1 MPELMVQ
8 AVGQA
13 GPSTQTAPAP
23 RRTSLCACGNTA
35 PVYEGVLGLHVPKT
49 ERTPDGRQRP
59 VIRDIYGSAGCRYS
73 LRTVTLDAAIQRDN
87 ILGPVE
93 QRVRDVTRD
102 SLERG
107 MVFAAPRGYT
117 LPKIL
122 ANLFALAEANG
133 WATVQVWEP
142 TADGY
147 GYVLNLRVGRAHDWH
162 YDMCLF
168 VTPGAALETVNSRSY
183 TPDRPYS
190 HITPAITAIR
200 KAITKNPVPKGA
212 DLPYVGSPHI
222 WSLANAPSS
231 WWLEQ
236 RGRAA

>member
-1 MPELMVQ
+1 MALP
-8 AVGQA
+8 AATGN
-13 GPSTQTAPAP
+13 APP
-23 RRTSLCACGNTA
+23 YRTSLCACGNTA
-35 PVYEGVLGLHVPKT
+35 PVYDDGYGDVLGLHAPKT
-49 ERTPDGRQRP
+49 EASPAGQRRP
-59 VIRDIYGSAGCRYS
+59 VIRDAYGASGCRYS
-73 LRTVTLDAAIQRDN
+73 LRTVTLDAALQRDN
-87 ILGPVE
+87 ALNPAE
-93 QRVRDVTRD
+93 QRVRDITQNQFD
-102 SLERG
+102 QG
-107 MVFAAPRGYT
+107 MVFAAPHGYA

-122 ANLFALAEANG
+122 ASLLTLAEAKG

-168 VTPGAALETVNSRSY
+168 ATPDVALETVNSRSY

-231 WWLEQ
+231 WWLEEG
-236 RGRAA
+236 GRET